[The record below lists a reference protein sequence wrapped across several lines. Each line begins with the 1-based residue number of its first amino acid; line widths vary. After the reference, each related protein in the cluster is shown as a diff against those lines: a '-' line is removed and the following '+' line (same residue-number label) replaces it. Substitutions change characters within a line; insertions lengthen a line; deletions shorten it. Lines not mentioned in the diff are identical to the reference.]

1 MLRGGNRL
9 GFSVVKGATYRAD
22 NHCITSPE
30 PMNLPPWLNAIARPL
45 LGPDP
50 QRARH
55 VLFVLASTQLYVVNL
70 GIIWHSVHLGL
81 LQPQIAR
88 DLTWGSLLTLLTVFV
103 LVRSGWSQRFSD
115 PVVTLPHALVSIALC
130 FMAYLQVGEHRASV
144 LILVAE
150 AIVMCMFRLRPTQMV
165 VLGMS
170 SVGMLLLCVLG
181 LTWADPVR
189 YPAPTGLMHFVIGGS
204 TLLILS
210 LVAKWVTDIR
220 VRIGLQA
227 RELSQALNTLQHM
240 ATQDSLTGLLNR
252 RIMVDLVE
260 TELKLIERH
269 GHPMTVALVDL
280 DHFKSINDRFGHQAG
295 DAVLIGFA
303 GLAQTQLRQVDK
315 VARWGGEEFLIM
327 LPQVKASEAFTAL
340 ERLRLS
346 MGSQTFTGH
355 PGLNATFSV
364 GLAQARPGESLEHL
378 IERADQALYHAKHAG
393 RNRSHV
399 AEHAPETHEV
409 AAQPASMAPL
419 TGGHA

>member
-1 MLRGGNRL
+1 
-9 GFSVVKGATYRAD
+9 
-22 NHCITSPE
+22 
-30 PMNLPPWLNAIARPL
+30 MNLPPWLKAIARPL
-45 LGPDP
+45 LGSEP

-55 VLFVLASTQLYVVNL
+55 VLFVLASTQLYLVNL

-88 DLTWGSLLTLLTVFV
+88 DLTLGSLLTLFTVFV
-103 LVRSGWSQRFSD
+103 LVRSGWSQRLSD

-165 VLGMS
+165 VLGLS
-170 SVGMLLLCVLG
+170 SVGMLLACVVG
-181 LTWADPVR
+181 LTWADPAR

-227 RELSQALNTLQHM
+227 KELSQALNTLQHM

-260 TELKLIERH
+260 TELKLVERH

-303 GLAQTQLRQVDK
+303 NLAQTQLRQVDK

-327 LPQVKASEAFTAL
+327 LPQVKANEAFTAL

-346 MGSQTFTGH
+346 MGSQTFSGH

-378 IERADQALYHAKHAG
+378 IERADQALYEAKHGG

-399 AEHAPETHEV
+399 AEDETETTSDM
-409 AAQPASMAPL
+409 AATQTAGLAPL

>member
-1 MLRGGNRL
+1 
-9 GFSVVKGATYRAD
+9 
-22 NHCITSPE
+22 
-30 PMNLPPWLNAIARPL
+30 MNLPPWLKAIARPL
-45 LGPDP
+45 LGSEP

-70 GIIWHSVHLGL
+70 GIIWHSVQLGL

-88 DLTWGSLLTLLTVFV
+88 DLTIGSLLTLFTVFV

-189 YPAPTGLMHFVIGGS
+189 YPASTSLMHFVIGGS

-220 VRIGLQA
+220 VRIGLQSK
-227 RELSQALNTLQHM
+227 ELSQALNTLQHM

-260 TELKLIERH
+260 TELKLVERH

-303 GLAQTQLRQVDK
+303 NLAQSQLRQVDK

-327 LPQVKASEAFTAL
+327 LPQVKAAEALTAL

-346 MGSQTFTGH
+346 MGSHGFTGH
-355 PGLNATFSV
+355 PGVGATFSV
-364 GLAQARPGESLEHL
+364 GLAQARAGESLEHL
-378 IERADQALYHAKHAG
+378 IERADQALYQAKHKG
-393 RNRSHV
+393 RNRCQV
-399 AEHAPETHEV
+399 AEHEPEADTV
-409 AAQPASMAPL
+409 AAQPTGLAPL

>member
-165 VLGMS
+165 LLGMS

-303 GLAQTQLRQVDK
+303 GLAQSQLRQVDK

>member
-1 MLRGGNRL
+1 
-9 GFSVVKGATYRAD
+9 
-22 NHCITSPE
+22 
-30 PMNLPPWLNAIARPL
+30 MNLPPWLKAIARPL

-50 QRARH
+50 QRAKH

-70 GIIWHSVHLGL
+70 VIIWHSVQLGL

-88 DLTWGSLLTLLTVFV
+88 DLSWGSLLTLTTVFI
-103 LVRSGWSQRFSD
+103 LVRSGWSQRLSD
-115 PVVTLPHALVSIALC
+115 PVITLPHALVSIALC

-150 AIVMCMFRLRPTQMV
+150 AIVMCMFRLRPAQMV
-165 VLGMS
+165 MLGLS
-170 SVGMLLLCVLG
+170 SVGMLLACVVG
-181 LTWADPVR
+181 LTWANPAR
-189 YPAPTGLMHFVIGGS
+189 YPASTGLMHFVIGGS

-227 RELSQALNTLQHM
+227 KELSQALNTLQHM

-260 TELKLIERH
+260 TELKLVERH

-303 GLAQTQLRQVDK
+303 NLAQTQLRQVDK

-327 LPQVKASEAFTAL
+327 LPQVKVGEALTAL

-346 MGSQTFTGH
+346 MGSHTFPGH
-355 PGLNATFSV
+355 PGVNATFSA
-364 GLAQARPGESLEHL
+364 GLAQARSGESLEQL
-378 IERADQALYHAKHAG
+378 IERADQALYEAKHAG
-393 RNRSHV
+393 RNRCHV
-399 AEHAPETHEV
+399 GTVDAEPLAM
-409 AAQPASMAPL
+409 QPAGLAPL
-419 TGGHA
+419 SGGHA

>member
-1 MLRGGNRL
+1 
-9 GFSVVKGATYRAD
+9 
-22 NHCITSPE
+22 
-30 PMNLPPWLNAIARPL
+30 MNLPPWLKAIARPL
-45 LGPDP
+45 LGSEP

-70 GIIWHSVHLGL
+70 GIIWHSVNLGL

-88 DLTWGSLLTLLTVFV
+88 DLTGGSLLTLLTVFV

-115 PVVTLPHALVSIALC
+115 PVLTLPHALVSIALC

-170 SVGMLLLCVLG
+170 SVGMLLICVLG
-181 LTWADPVR
+181 LTWANPIR

-227 RELSQALNTLQHM
+227 KELSQALNTLQHM

-260 TELKLIERH
+260 TELKLVERH

-303 GLAQTQLRQVDK
+303 NLAQTQLRQVDK

-327 LPQVKASEAFTAL
+327 LPQVKAAEAITAL

-346 MGSQTFTGH
+346 MGSHTFPGH
-355 PGLNATFSV
+355 PGVNATFSV
-364 GLAQARPGESLEHL
+364 GLAQATPGESLEHL
-378 IERADQALYHAKHAG
+378 IERADQALYQAKHKG
-393 RNRSHV
+393 RNRCHV
-399 AEHAPETHEV
+399 AEAGPDV
-409 AAQPASMAPL
+409 AAIQPAGLAPL

>member
-1 MLRGGNRL
+1 M
-9 GFSVVKGATYRAD
+9 
-22 NHCITSPE
+22 
-30 PMNLPPWLNAIARPL
+30 
-45 LGPDP
+45 
-50 QRARH
+50 
-55 VLFVLASTQLYVVNL
+55 LFVLASTQLYVVNL

-81 LQPQIAR
+81 LQPDVAR
-88 DLTWGSLLTLLTVFV
+88 DLTWGSLLTLGVVFV

-115 PVVTLPHALVSIALC
+115 PVVTLPHALASIALC
-130 FMAYLQVGEHRASV
+130 FMAYVQVGEHRASV

-150 AIVMCMFRLRPTQMV
+150 AIVMCMFRLRPRQMV

-170 SVGMLLLCVLG
+170 SVGMLLICVIA

-189 YPAPTGLMHFVIGGS
+189 FPAPTSLMHFVIGGS

-220 VRIGLQA
+220 VRIGLQSK
-227 RELSQALNTLQHM
+227 ELSQALNTLQHM

-260 TELKLIERH
+260 TELKLVERH

-295 DAVLIGFA
+295 DAVLVGFA
-303 GLAQTQLRQVDK
+303 NLAQTQLRQVDK

-327 LPQVKASEAFTAL
+327 LPQVSSSEALTAI

-346 MGSQTFTGH
+346 MGSLTFSGH
-355 PGLNATFSV
+355 PGVSATFSA
-364 GLAQARPGESLEHL
+364 GLAQARQGESLEQL
-378 IERADQALYHAKHAG
+378 IERADQALYEAKRHG
-393 RNRSHV
+393 RNRSIV
-399 AEHAPETHEV
+399 IDVDANVQASV
-409 AAQPASMAPL
+409 LPAGLAPL

>member
-1 MLRGGNRL
+1 
-9 GFSVVKGATYRAD
+9 
-22 NHCITSPE
+22 
-30 PMNLPPWLNAIARPL
+30 MNLPPWLKAIARPL
-45 LGPDP
+45 LGSEP

-70 GIIWHSVHLGL
+70 GIIWHSVQLGL

-88 DLTWGSLLTLLTVFV
+88 DLTIGSLLTLSTVFV

-181 LTWADPVR
+181 LTWADPIR

-220 VRIGLQA
+220 VRIGLQSK
-227 RELSQALNTLQHM
+227 ELSQALNTLQHM

-260 TELKLIERH
+260 TELKLVERH

-303 GLAQTQLRQVDK
+303 NLAQSQLRQVDK

-327 LPQVKASEAFTAL
+327 LPQVKAAEALTAL

-346 MGSQTFTGH
+346 MGSHAFTGH
-355 PGLNATFSV
+355 PGVGATFSV
-364 GLAQARPGESLEHL
+364 GLAQARAGESLEHL
-378 IERADQALYHAKHAG
+378 IERADQALYQAKHKG
-393 RNRSHV
+393 RNRCQV
-399 AEHAPETHEV
+399 AENEPEATTA
-409 AAQPASMAPL
+409 AAQPAGMAPL

>member
-1 MLRGGNRL
+1 
-9 GFSVVKGATYRAD
+9 
-22 NHCITSPE
+22 
-30 PMNLPPWLNAIARPL
+30 MNLPPWLNAIARPL

-70 GIIWHSVHLGL
+70 GIIWHSVQLGL

-103 LVRSGWSQRFSD
+103 LVRSGWSQRLSD

-189 YPAPTGLMHFVIGGS
+189 YPASTGLMHFVIGGS

-399 AEHAPETHEV
+399 AEHAPEADAV
-409 AAQPASMAPL
+409 ADQPASMAPL

>member
-1 MLRGGNRL
+1 M
-9 GFSVVKGATYRAD
+9 VKGALHRAD
-22 NHCITSPE
+22 NRCNTSPD
-30 PMNLPPWLNAIARPL
+30 PMNLPNWLKAISRPV

-50 QRARH
+50 LRARH
-55 VLFVLASTQLYVVNL
+55 VLFVLASTQLYLVNL

-81 LQPQIAR
+81 LPSQIAA
-88 DLTWGSLLTLLTVFV
+88 DLTWGSLLTLGTVFL
-103 LVRSGWSQRFSD
+103 LVRSGWSQRWSD

-130 FMAYLQVGEHRASV
+130 FMAYMQVGEHRASV

-165 VLGMS
+165 ALGLS
-170 SVGMLLLCVLG
+170 SVGMLLVCVVA
-181 LTWADPVR
+181 LTWSNPVR

-220 VRIGLQA
+220 VRIGLQSK
-227 RELSQALNTLQHM
+227 ELSQALNTLQHL

-252 RIMVDLVE
+252 RVMVDLVE
-260 TELKLIERH
+260 TELKLVERH

-295 DAVLIGFA
+295 DAVLV
-303 GLAQTQLRQVDK
+303 GLANLAQSQLRQVDK

-327 LPQVKASEAFTAL
+327 LPQVKATEALTAL

-346 MGSQTFTGH
+346 LGSQTFAGH
-355 PGLNATFSV
+355 PGVVATFSA

-378 IERADQALYHAKHAG
+378 IERADQALYKAKHGG
-393 RNRSHV
+393 RNRSLL
-399 AEHAPETHEV
+399 AEEGSP
-409 AAQPASMAPL
+409 PSMATDLSAGLAPM
-419 TGGHA
+419 TGGNA

>member
-1 MLRGGNRL
+1 
-9 GFSVVKGATYRAD
+9 
-22 NHCITSPE
+22 
-30 PMNLPPWLNAIARPL
+30 MNLPPWLKAVVRPL
-45 LGPDP
+45 LGSEP

-55 VLFVLASTQLYVVNL
+55 VLFVLASSQLYAVNL

-81 LQPQIAR
+81 LQPQVAR
-88 DLTWGSLLTLLTVFV
+88 DLTWGSLLTLSAVFL
-103 LVRSGWSQRFSD
+103 LVRSGWSQRLSD
-115 PVVTLPHALVSIALC
+115 PVLTLPHALASIALC

-150 AIVMCMFRLRPTQMV
+150 SIVMCMFRLRPTQMV

-170 SVGMLLLCVLG
+170 SVGMLLTCVVA

-189 YPAPTGLMHFVIGGS
+189 YPASTGLMHFVIGGS

-220 VRIGLQA
+220 VRIGLQS

-252 RIMVDLVE
+252 RVMVDLVE
-260 TELKLIERH
+260 TELKLVERH

-303 GLAQTQLRQVDK
+303 NLAQTQLRQVDK

-346 MGSQTFTGH
+346 MGSQTFPGH
-355 PGLNATFSV
+355 PGVNATFSV
-364 GLAQARPGESLEHL
+364 GLAQARQGETLEHL
-378 IERADQALYHAKHAG
+378 IERADQALYQAKHQG
-393 RNRSHV
+393 RNRGQV
-399 AEHAPETHEV
+399 ADDEVEAEV
-409 AAQPASMAPL
+409 ALGLAPL

>member
-1 MLRGGNRL
+1 
-9 GFSVVKGATYRAD
+9 
-22 NHCITSPE
+22 
-30 PMNLPPWLNAIARPL
+30 MNLPTWLKAIARPL
-45 LGPDP
+45 LGSEP

-70 GIIWHSVHLGL
+70 GIIWHSVQLGL

-88 DLTWGSLLTLLTVFV
+88 DLTIGSLLTLLTVFV
-103 LVRSGWSQRFSD
+103 LVRSGWSQRLSD

-170 SVGMLLLCVLG
+170 SVGMLLVCVLG

-220 VRIGLQA
+220 VRIGLQSK
-227 RELSQALNTLQHM
+227 ELSQALNTLQHM

-260 TELKLIERH
+260 TELKLVERH

-303 GLAQTQLRQVDK
+303 NLAQTQLRQVDK

-346 MGSQTFTGH
+346 MGSQSFPGH
-355 PGLNATFSV
+355 PGVNTTFSA
-364 GLAQARPGESLEHL
+364 GLAQARQGESLEHL
-378 IERADQALYHAKHAG
+378 IERADQALYEAKHGG
-393 RNRSHV
+393 RNRSRLAP
-399 AEHAPETHEV
+399 AESNAEADTAAAP
-409 AAQPASMAPL
+409 PAGLAPL

>member
-1 MLRGGNRL
+1 
-9 GFSVVKGATYRAD
+9 
-22 NHCITSPE
+22 
-30 PMNLPPWLNAIARPL
+30 MNLPPWLKAIARPL
-45 LGPDP
+45 LGSEP

-55 VLFVLASTQLYVVNL
+55 VLFVLASTQLYLVNL
-70 GIIWHSVHLGL
+70 GIIWHSVQLGL

-88 DLTWGSLLTLLTVFV
+88 DLTLGSLLTLFTVFV
-103 LVRSGWSQRFSD
+103 LVRSGWSQRLSD

-165 VLGMS
+165 VLGLS
-170 SVGMLLLCVLG
+170 SVGMLLACVVG
-181 LTWADPVR
+181 LTWADPAR

-227 RELSQALNTLQHM
+227 KELSQALNTLQHM

-260 TELKLIERH
+260 TELKLVERH

-303 GLAQTQLRQVDK
+303 NLAQTQLRQVDK

-327 LPQVKASEAFTAL
+327 LPQVKANEAFTAL

-346 MGSQTFTGH
+346 MGSQTFSGH

-378 IERADQALYHAKHAG
+378 IERADQALYEAKHGG

-399 AEHAPETHEV
+399 AEDETETTSDM
-409 AAQPASMAPL
+409 AATQTAGLAPL

>member
-1 MLRGGNRL
+1 
-9 GFSVVKGATYRAD
+9 
-22 NHCITSPE
+22 
-30 PMNLPPWLNAIARPL
+30 MNLPPWLNAIARPL

-50 QRARH
+50 QRARR
-55 VLFVLASTQLYVVNL
+55 VLFVIASSQLYIVNL

-81 LQPQIAR
+81 LAPQIAR
-88 DLTWGSLLTLLTVFV
+88 DLTIGSLVTLLTVFA
-103 LVRSGWSQRFSD
+103 LVRSGWSQRFDD
-115 PVVTLPHALVSIALC
+115 PVLTLPHALVSIGLC
-130 FMAYLQVGEHRASV
+130 FVAYLQVGEHRASV

-150 AIVMCMFRLRPTQMV
+150 AIVMCMFRLRPTQMLA
-165 VLGMS
+165 LGLS
-170 SVGMLLLCVLG
+170 SVGMLLLSVLG
-181 LTWADPVR
+181 LTWADPQR

-220 VRIGLQA
+220 VRIGLQSK
-227 RELSQALNTLQHM
+227 ELSQALNTLQHM

-252 RIMVDLVE
+252 RVMVDLVE
-260 TELKLIERH
+260 TELKLVERH

-303 GLAQTQLRQVDK
+303 SLAQTQLRHVDK
-315 VARWGGEEFLIM
+315 VSRWGGEEFLIM
-327 LPQVKASEAFTAL
+327 LPQVKVAEAFTAL

-346 MGSQTFTGH
+346 MGSQVFSGH
-355 PGLNATFSV
+355 PGVNATFSA

-378 IERADQALYHAKHAG
+378 IERADQALYEAKHSG
-393 RNRSHV
+393 RNRCKV
-399 AEHAPETHEV
+399 AEDASPASGPV
-409 AAQPASMAPL
+409 AQPAGLAPL

>member
-1 MLRGGNRL
+1 
-9 GFSVVKGATYRAD
+9 
-22 NHCITSPE
+22 
-30 PMNLPPWLNAIARPL
+30 MNLPTWLKAIARPL
-45 LGPDP
+45 LGSEP

-70 GIIWHSVHLGL
+70 GIIWHSVQLGL

-88 DLTWGSLLTLLTVFV
+88 DLTIGSLLTLLTVFV
-103 LVRSGWSQRFSD
+103 LVRSGWSQRLSD

-170 SVGMLLLCVLG
+170 SVGMLLVCVLG

-220 VRIGLQA
+220 VRIGLQSK
-227 RELSQALNTLQHM
+227 ELSQALNTLQHM

-252 RIMVDLVE
+252 RVMVDLVE
-260 TELKLIERH
+260 TELKLVERH

-303 GLAQTQLRQVDK
+303 NLAQTQLRQVDK

-346 MGSQTFTGH
+346 MGSQSFPGH
-355 PGLNATFSV
+355 PGVNATFSA
-364 GLAQARPGESLEHL
+364 GLAQARQGESLEHL
-378 IERADQALYHAKHAG
+378 IERADQALYEAKHGG
-393 RNRSHV
+393 RNRSRLAP
-399 AEHAPETHEV
+399 AESNAEADTAAAP
-409 AAQPASMAPL
+409 PAGLAPL

>member
-1 MLRGGNRL
+1 
-9 GFSVVKGATYRAD
+9 
-22 NHCITSPE
+22 
-30 PMNLPPWLNAIARPL
+30 MNLPPWLKAIARPL
-45 LGPDP
+45 LGSEP

-70 GIIWHSVHLGL
+70 GIIWHSVQLGL

-88 DLTWGSLLTLLTVFV
+88 DLTIGSLLTLFTVFV

-189 YPAPTGLMHFVIGGS
+189 YPASTSLMHFVIGGS

-220 VRIGLQA
+220 VRIGLQSK
-227 RELSQALNTLQHM
+227 ELSQALNTLQHM

-260 TELKLIERH
+260 TELKLVERH

-303 GLAQTQLRQVDK
+303 NLAQSQLRQVDK

-327 LPQVKASEAFTAL
+327 LPQVKAAEALTAL

-346 MGSQTFTGH
+346 MGSHGFTGH
-355 PGLNATFSV
+355 PGVGATFSV
-364 GLAQARPGESLEHL
+364 GLAQARAGESLEHL
-378 IERADQALYHAKHAG
+378 IERADQALYQAKENGRDRVERWRPEVLQAG
-393 RNRSHV
+393 TV
-399 AEHAPETHEV
+399 V
-409 AAQPASMAPL
+409 PA
-419 TGGHA
+419 

>member
-1 MLRGGNRL
+1 M
-9 GFSVVKGATYRAD
+9 K
-22 NHCITSPE
+22 
-30 PMNLPPWLNAIARPL
+30 LPAWFTALSRPL
-45 LGPDP
+45 LGSDP

-88 DLTWGSLLTLLTVFV
+88 DLTWGSLLTLSIVFA

-115 PVVTLPHALVSIALC
+115 PVVTLPHALASMALC
-130 FMAYLQVGEHRASV
+130 FMAYMQVGEHRASV

-170 SVGMLLLCVLG
+170 AVGMLLTCVIA
-181 LTWADPVR
+181 LTWADPVK
-189 YPAPTGLMHFVIGGS
+189 YPAPTSLMHFVIGGS

-220 VRIGLQA
+220 VRIGLQSK
-227 RELSQALNTLQHM
+227 ELSQALNTLQHM

-260 TELKLIERH
+260 TELKLVERH

-303 GLAQTQLRQVDK
+303 NLAQTQLRQVDK

-327 LPQVKASEAFTAL
+327 LPQVSATEAVTAI

-346 MGSQTFTGH
+346 MGSLTFSGH
-355 PGLNATFSV
+355 PGVNATFSA
-364 GLAQARPGESLEHL
+364 GLAQARQGESLEHL
-378 IERADQALYHAKHAG
+378 IERADQALYQAKRAG
-393 RNRSHV
+393 RNRSMV
-399 AEHAPETHEV
+399 TDLDVEATTTTPS
-409 AAQPASMAPL
+409 ASLAPL